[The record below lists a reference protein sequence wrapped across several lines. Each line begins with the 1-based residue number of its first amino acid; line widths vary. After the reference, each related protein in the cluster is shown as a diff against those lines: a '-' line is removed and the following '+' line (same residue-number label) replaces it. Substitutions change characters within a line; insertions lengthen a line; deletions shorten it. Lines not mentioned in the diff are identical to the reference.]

1 MLFHCL
7 PLLRGRK
14 LPCLLKDSLLI
25 IPAHWHRITTF
36 WEPERQPQPHGQGD
50 VLPALQLCCSHYG
63 FTTLGTCLTCSVIQ
77 IPGILRDLESPAL
90 PQKPDNST
98 ISPSNKFT
106 LLKFLFLAIML
117 ACNSLSC
124 ILLGC
129 LCASNFPPSKFPFGC
144 FPSSPFLRGPSWGF
158 FLFLFDF
165 SRYCVTCP
173 LSWGSHTLWGH
184 GCYYFPLCSGGHQQC

>member
-1 MLFHCL
+1 MFFWFWGGGFFVWLGFFKFSVTQETYPVLSGSAHIQEIMLFHCL

-129 LCASNFPPSKFPFGC
+129 LCASNFPP
-144 FPSSPFLRGPSWGF
+144 
-158 FLFLFDF
+158 
-165 SRYCVTCP
+165 
-173 LSWGSHTLWGH
+173 
-184 GCYYFPLCSGGHQQC
+184 